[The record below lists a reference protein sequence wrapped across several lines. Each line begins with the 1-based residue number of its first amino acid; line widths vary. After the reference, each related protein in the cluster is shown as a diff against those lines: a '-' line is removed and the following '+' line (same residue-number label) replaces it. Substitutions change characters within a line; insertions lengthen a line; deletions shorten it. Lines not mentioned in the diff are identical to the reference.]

1 MGNKINISRHLFYA
15 TILLFVVST
24 FSCNNGD
31 KKKEPTDTPTSGKV
45 NIAID
50 ESYSLLFDTEIY
62 TFESL
67 YVNAKVHARFLP
79 ETEALKSLMD
89 DSVKVVVM
97 NRALSEGEK
106 QSFKAQNIYP
116 IETKIAE
123 DAIAFVVN
131 NENPDTNLLFDQIEK
146 ILNGTDSTWKQVNP
160 SSKLGKLNI
169 IFDNPNSAN
178 ARYIAEFSKQDKLP
192 ANAFAVKS
200 NAEVVDYVSKNQGA
214 LGVVSV
220 NWVSDSDDSTSIGFL
235 KKIKVVGI
243 SKEGDSE
250 RFYKPYQAYIKT
262 KDYPFCRDVYMINR
276 QTRAGLGKGFVS
288 FVAGTKGQLIILKM
302 GLIPAIAPVRMIEIN

>member
-1 MGNKINISRHLFYA
+1 MKNKIRYSLVILTLSLLSGFY
-15 TILLFVVST
+15 
-24 FSCNNGD
+24 SCDQTG
-31 KKKEPTDTPTSGKV
+31 KKAEPTDTPTSGEV

-50 ESYSLLFDTEIY
+50 ESYSLLFDTQIY

-67 YVNAKVHARFLP
+67 YENATVHARYLP
-79 ETEALKSLMD
+79 ETDALQALMN
-89 DSVKVVVM
+89 DSVKVVVI
-97 NRALSEGEK
+97 NRALNESEK

-131 NENPDTNLLFDQIEK
+131 NENPDTNLLFNQVEK
-146 ILNGTDSTWKQVNP
+146 ILNGTDTTWKQVNP
-160 SSKLGKLNI
+160 NSTIGKLNI

-178 ARYIAEFSKQDKLP
+178 ARYIADFSKQSKLP

-200 NAEVVDYVSKNQGA
+200 NADVVEYVSKNKGA
-214 LGVVSV
+214 LGVISV
-220 NWVSDSDDSTSIGFL
+220 NWISDKDDSTSIGFL
-235 KKIKVVGI
+235 EKIKVIGI
-243 SKEGDSE
+243 SKDAESE
-250 RFYKPYQAYIKT
+250 LFYKPYQAYIKT

-302 GLIPAIAPVRMIEIN
+302 GLVPAIAPVRMIQIN

>member
-1 MGNKINISRHLFYA
+1 MKSKVSYRSIIVVLALLIGFY
-15 TILLFVVST
+15 
-24 FSCNNGD
+24 SCD
-31 KKKEPTDTPTSGKV
+31 KTGKKAEPTDTPTSGEV

-50 ESYSLLFDTEIY
+50 ESYSLLFDTQIY

-67 YVNAKVHARFLP
+67 YENATVHARYLP
-79 ETEALKSLMD
+79 ETEALKALMD

-97 NRALSEGEK
+97 NRALNDAEK
-106 QSFKAQNIYP
+106 QSFKAQNIFP

-131 NENPDTNLLFDQIEK
+131 NENPDTSLLFDQVEK
-146 ILNGTDSTWKQVNP
+146 ILNGKDTTWKQVNP
-160 SSKLGKLNI
+160 NSTLGKLNI

-200 NAEVVDYVSKNQGA
+200 NAEVIDYVSKNKGA

-220 NWVSDSDDSTSIGFL
+220 NWISDSDDSTSIGFL

-243 SKEGDSE
+243 SKEGDTE
-250 RFYKPYQAYIKT
+250 RFYKPFQAYIKT

-302 GLIPAIAPVRMIEIN
+302 GLVPAIAPVRMIEIN

>member
-1 MGNKINISRHLFYA
+1 MRIKTSYTFLLVFVLFALGFY
-15 TILLFVVST
+15 
-24 FSCNNGD
+24 SCDRSG
-31 KKKEPTDTPTSGKV
+31 KKAEPTDTPTSGEV

-62 TFESL
+62 TFQSL
-67 YVNAKVHARFLP
+67 YQNAKVNARFLP
-79 ETEALKSLMD
+79 ETDALKALMD

-97 NRALSEGEK
+97 NRALNESEK
-106 QSFKAQNIYP
+106 QSFKTENLYP

-131 NENPDTNLLFDQIEK
+131 NENPDTNLLFEQISK
-146 ILNGTDSTWKQVNP
+146 ILNGTDTTWKQVNP
-160 SSKLGKLNI
+160 KSEALKLNI

-178 ARYIAEFSKQDKLP
+178 ARYIAEFSKEAKLP
-192 ANAFAVKS
+192 ANAFAVNS
-200 NAEVVDYVSKNQGA
+200 NTEVVDYVSKNKGA
-214 LGVVSV
+214 LGVLSV
-220 NWVSDSDDSTSIGFL
+220 NWISDKDDSTSIGFL
-235 KKIKVVGI
+235 KKVKVVGI

-302 GLIPAIAPVRMIEIN
+302 GLVPAIAPVRMIEIN

>member
-1 MGNKINISRHLFYA
+1 MKNKISYSSV
-15 TILLFVVST
+15 ILVLSLLIGLY
-24 FSCNNGD
+24 SCD
-31 KKKEPTDTPTSGKV
+31 KTGKKAEPTDTPTSGEV

-50 ESYSLLFDTEIY
+50 ESYSLLFDTQIY

-67 YVNAKVHARFLP
+67 YENATVNARYLP

-97 NRALSEGEK
+97 NRALNEGEK

-131 NENPDTNLLFDQIEK
+131 NENPDTSLLFDQIEK

-160 SSKLGKLNI
+160 NSTLGKLNI

-178 ARYIAEFSKQDKLP
+178 ARYISEFSKQEKLP
-192 ANAFAVKS
+192 TNSFAVKS
-200 NAEVVDYVSKNQGA
+200 NAEVVDYVSKNKGA
-214 LGVVSV
+214 LGVISV
-220 NWVSDSDDSTSIGFL
+220 NWISDNADSTSISFL

-302 GLIPAIAPVRMIEIN
+302 GLVPAIAPVRMIEIN

>member
-1 MGNKINISRHLFYA
+1 MKNKISYSSVTVVLS
-15 TILLFVVST
+15 LLMGLY
-24 FSCNNGD
+24 SCD
-31 KKKEPTDTPTSGKV
+31 KTGKKAEPTDTPTSGEV

-50 ESYSLLFDTEIY
+50 ESYSLLFDTQIY

-67 YVNAKVHARFLP
+67 YENATVHARYLP

-97 NRALSEGEK
+97 NRALNEGEK
-106 QSFKAQNIYP
+106 QSFKAQNIFP

-131 NENPDTNLLFDQIEK
+131 NENSDTNLLYDQIEK

-160 SSKLGKLNI
+160 NSTLGKLNI

-178 ARYIAEFSKQDKLP
+178 ARYIADFSKQDKLP
-192 ANAFAVKS
+192 TNAFAVKS
-200 NAEVVDYVSKNQGA
+200 NAEVVDFVSKNKGA
-214 LGVVSV
+214 LGVISV
-220 NWVSDSDDSTSIGFL
+220 NWISDNADSTSISFL

-302 GLIPAIAPVRMIEIN
+302 GLVPAIAPVRMIEIN

>member
-1 MGNKINISRHLFYA
+1 MKNKINYSLVIAVLSM
-15 TILLFVVST
+15 IVSLY
-24 FSCNNGD
+24 SCDNTG
-31 KKKEPTDTPTSGKV
+31 KKAEPTDTPTSGEV

-50 ESYSLLFDTEIY
+50 ESYSLLFDTQIY

-67 YVNAKVHARFLP
+67 YENATVHARYLP

-97 NRALSEGEK
+97 NRALNETEK

-123 DAIAFVVN
+123 DAIAFVVS
-131 NENPDTNLLFDQIEK
+131 NENPDTSLLFDQIKK
-146 ILNGTDSTWKQVNP
+146 ILNGSDSTWKQVNP
-160 SSKLGKLNI
+160 NSTLGKLNI

-192 ANAFAVKS
+192 PNAFAVKS
-200 NAEVVDYVSKNQGA
+200 NAEVIDYVSKNKGA

-220 NWVSDSDDSTSIGFL
+220 NWISDNADSTSISFL
-235 KKIKVVGI
+235 KKIKVIGI

-302 GLIPAIAPVRMIEIN
+302 GLVPAIAPVRMIEIN

>member
-1 MGNKINISRHLFYA
+1 MKNKINCFSVILYVFILIGFY
-15 TILLFVVST
+15 
-24 FSCNNGD
+24 SCDRSG
-31 KKKEPTDTPTSGKV
+31 KKAEPTDTPTSGEV

-50 ESYSLLFDTEIY
+50 ESYSLLFDTQIY
-62 TFESL
+62 TFQSL
-67 YVNAKVHARFLP
+67 YVNAKVNARYLP
-79 ETEALKSLMD
+79 ETEALKALMD

-97 NRALSEGEK
+97 NRALNDAEK
-106 QSFKAQNIYP
+106 QAFKAQNIFP

-131 NENPDTNLLFDQIEK
+131 NENPDTSLLYDQIED
-146 ILNGTDSTWKQVNP
+146 ILNGKDSTWKQINP
-160 SSKLGKLNI
+160 NSSLGKLNI

-178 ARYIAEFSKQDKLP
+178 ARYIAEFSKQEKLP
-192 ANAFAVKS
+192 FNAFAVKS
-200 NAEVVDYVSKNQGA
+200 NAEVVDYVSKNKGA
-214 LGVVSV
+214 LGVISV
-220 NWVSDSDDSTSIGFL
+220 NWISDSDDSTSIGFL
-235 KKIKVVGI
+235 KKVKVVGI

-302 GLIPAIAPVRMIEIN
+302 GLVPAIAPVRMIEIN

>member
-1 MGNKINISRHLFYA
+1 MKNKISYSSVIIVL
-15 TILLFVVST
+15 TLLIGLY
-24 FSCNNGD
+24 SCD
-31 KKKEPTDTPTSGKV
+31 KTGKKAEPTDTPTSGEV

-50 ESYSLLFDTEIY
+50 ESYSLLFDTQIY

-67 YVNAKVHARFLP
+67 YENATVHAQYLP
-79 ETEALKSLMD
+79 ESEALKALMD

-97 NRALSEGEK
+97 NRALNDAEK
-106 QSFKAQNIYP
+106 QSFKAQNIFP

-131 NENPDTNLLFDQIEK
+131 NENPDTSLLFDQVVK
-146 ILNGTDSTWKQVNP
+146 ILNGTDSIWKQVNP
-160 SSKLGKLNI
+160 NSTLGKLNI

-200 NAEVVDYVSKNQGA
+200 NAEVVDYVSKNKGA
-214 LGVVSV
+214 LGVISV
-220 NWVSDSDDSTSIGFL
+220 NWISDTDDSTSIGFL
-235 KKIKVVGI
+235 EKIKVVGI
-243 SKEGDSE
+243 SKEDDSE

-302 GLIPAIAPVRMIEIN
+302 GLVPAIAPVRMIEIN

>member
-1 MGNKINISRHLFYA
+1 MKNKISYSSV
-15 TILLFVVST
+15 FVVLSLLIGLY
-24 FSCNNGD
+24 SCD
-31 KKKEPTDTPTSGKV
+31 KTGKKSEPTDTPTSGEV

-50 ESYSLLFDTEIY
+50 ESYSLLFDTQIY

-67 YVNAKVHARFLP
+67 YENATVHARYLP
-79 ETEALKSLMD
+79 EAEALKSLMD

-97 NRALSEGEK
+97 NRALNESEK

-131 NENPDTNLLFDQIEK
+131 NENPDTNLLFDQVEK

-160 SSKLGKLNI
+160 NSTLGKLNI

-178 ARYIAEFSKQDKLP
+178 ARYIAEFSKQAKLP

-200 NAEVVDYVSKNQGA
+200 NAEVIDYVSKNKGA
-214 LGVVSV
+214 MGVVSV
-220 NWVSDSDDSTSIGFL
+220 NWISDNADSTSISFL

-243 SKEGDSE
+243 SKEGNAE

-302 GLIPAIAPVRMIEIN
+302 GLVPAIAPVRMIEIN

>member
-1 MGNKINISRHLFYA
+1 MKNKVSYRSIIVVIALLIGFY
-15 TILLFVVST
+15 
-24 FSCNNGD
+24 SCD
-31 KKKEPTDTPTSGKV
+31 KTGKKAEPTDTPTSGEV

-50 ESYSLLFDTEIY
+50 ESYSLLFDTQIY

-67 YVNAKVHARFLP
+67 YENATVHARYLP
-79 ETEALKSLMD
+79 ESEALKALMD

-97 NRALSEGEK
+97 NRALNDAEK
-106 QSFKAQNIYP
+106 QSFKAQNIFP

-131 NENPDTNLLFDQIEK
+131 NENPDTSLLFDQVEK
-146 ILNGTDSTWKQVNP
+146 ILNGKDTTWKQVNP
-160 SSKLGKLNI
+160 NSTLGKLNI

-200 NAEVVDYVSKNQGA
+200 NAEVIDYVSKNKGA

-220 NWVSDSDDSTSIGFL
+220 NWISDSDDSTSIGFL

-243 SKEGDSE
+243 SKEGDTE
-250 RFYKPYQAYIKT
+250 RFYKPFQAYIKT

-302 GLIPAIAPVRMIEIN
+302 GLVPAIAPVRMIEIN

>member
-1 MGNKINISRHLFYA
+1 MKNKISYRGV
-15 TILLFVVST
+15 ILILSLIIGLY
-24 FSCNNGD
+24 SCD
-31 KKKEPTDTPTSGKV
+31 KTGKKAEPTDTPTSGEV

-50 ESYSLLFDTEIY
+50 ESYSLLFDTQIY

-67 YVNAKVHARFLP
+67 YENAKVHARYLP

-97 NRALSEGEK
+97 NRALNEGEK
-106 QSFKAQNIYP
+106 QSFKAQNIFP
-116 IETKIAE
+116 IETKIGE

-131 NENPDTNLLFDQIEK
+131 NENPDTSLLYDQIEK
-146 ILNGTDSTWKQVNP
+146 ILNGTDSIWKQVNTN
-160 SSKLGKLNI
+160 STLGKLNI

-178 ARYIAEFSKQDKLP
+178 ARYIAEFSKKDKLP
-192 ANAFAVKS
+192 TNAFAVKS
-200 NAEVVDYVSKNQGA
+200 NAEVIDYVSKNKGA
-214 LGVVSV
+214 FGVVSV
-220 NWVSDSDDSTSIGFL
+220 NWISDSNDSTSISFL

-243 SKEGDSE
+243 SKKGDTE

-302 GLIPAIAPVRMIEIN
+302 GLVPAIAPVRMIEIN